1 MRTFAFIIVCL
12 LLCSCG
18 NGNTQENGA
27 TSGNREESAPSVVDE
42 LPLPSVPG
50 YIVEPQE
57 RAAFVLAHFWNAMD
71 FGNHDLSLDSG
82 FMEQNFVNFVSLFDY
97 ADSSAVAHGVRVLL
111 DKAGKDERSFAFL
124 TATADRYL
132 RDPESPMYNEEHHA
146 YFLRALL
153 ATDRLKG
160 VEREK
165 AEYNLD
171 VAMKNSRGT
180 RAADFRFVTREGR
193 ETRLS
198 DFCREHGLTLL
209 MFYDPDCESCSDV
222 IARLSRGMV
231 PEGASVLAIDAEGDR
246 ERWDNTRD
254 AMPADWAV
262 GYALDDIIEDELYVL
277 PAMPVIYIL
286 DSSATVLAKDARL

>member
-1 MRTFAFIIVCL
+1 MRSFAFIIAL
-12 LLCSCG
+12 LLLWGCG
-18 NGNTQENGA
+18 NGNGQEHDA
-27 TSGNREESAPSVVDE
+27 APGNEGQSAASAVDE

-50 YIVEPQE
+50 HIVEPKD
-57 RAAFVLAHFWNAMD
+57 RAAFVLAHFWDAMD
-71 FGNHDLSLDSG
+71 FGNHARSLDTS
-82 FMEQNFVNFVSLFDY
+82 FMEQNFVNFVALFDY
-97 ADSSAVAHGVRVLL
+97 ADSSAVAYGVRVLL
-111 DKAGKDERSFAFL
+111 EKAGKDETSFAFL

-146 YFLRALL
+146 HFLRAML

-160 VEREK
+160 LDRER
-165 AEYNLD
+165 AEYDLD

-180 RAADFRFVTREGR
+180 RAADFRFVTRDGR
-193 ETRLS
+193 ESRLS
-198 DFCREHGLTLL
+198 DFCREHSLILL

-246 ERWDNTRD
+246 ERWDTTRD
-254 AMPADWAV
+254 TMPADWIV
-262 GYALDDIIEDELYVL
+262 GYALDGIIDDELYVL